1 MLASDGDRDRAAAS
15 LRGHYVNGRLAIDEF
30 AERVELALG
39 ARSRSD
45 VRSVLRDLPLG
56 WTDLPE
62 GVHATA
68 ARAIRTARRSVLFV
82 VLLGVGL
89 AVSFALMLGFGIALA
104 VGGPSVVT
112 ALAFPLA
119 WLLAAYA
126 LWRVW
131 RRDDRRITRR
141 R

>member
-15 LRGHYVNGRLAIDEF
+15 LRGHYVNGRLAVDEF
-30 AERVELALG
+30 AERMELALG
-39 ARSRSD
+39 ARSRAD
-45 VRSVLRDLPLG
+45 VRNVLRDLPLG
-56 WTDLPE
+56 WRDLPE

-68 ARAIRTARRSVLFV
+68 ASAARRVRRGMLFV
-82 VLLGVGL
+82 VLLSVWL
-89 AVSFALMLGFGIALA
+89 AVSFALLLGFGVALVA
-104 VGGPSVVT
+104 GGLSVVT

-119 WLLAAYA
+119 WLLVAYA

-131 RRDDRRITRR
+131 RRDDRITRR

>member
-30 AERVELALG
+30 AERMELALG
-39 ARSRSD
+39 ARSRAE
-45 VRSVLRDLPLG
+45 VRTVLRDLPLG

-62 GVHATA
+62 GIHATA
-68 ARAIRTARRSVLFV
+68 ARGVRLARRSVLFM
-82 VLLGVGL
+82 VLLGVWL
-89 AVSFALMLGFGIALA
+89 AVSFALLLGFGVAFV
-104 VGGPSVVT
+104 VGGLSVVT

-119 WLLAAYA
+119 WLLVAYA